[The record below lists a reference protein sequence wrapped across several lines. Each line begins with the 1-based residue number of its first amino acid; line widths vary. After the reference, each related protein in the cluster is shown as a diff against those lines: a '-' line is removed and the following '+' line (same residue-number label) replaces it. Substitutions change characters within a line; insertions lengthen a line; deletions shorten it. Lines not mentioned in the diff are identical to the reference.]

1 MKDINNNKQRPL
13 FISVVFTK
21 ETRQNEKAHVSTWA
35 QNLVSVL
42 HLKKRNHNI
51 SPISRESTQ
60 TSPFKAT
67 SNTPHENI
75 TRIRIHTSTTKG
87 YKKYP
92 RREHSK
98 NHHHNDIIAD
108 TCKTQSK

>member
-13 FISVVFTK
+13 FISIVLTK